1 MKFVGGRNPP
11 TKSWH
16 LKKSKIR
23 AELTFTLTFALTT
36 PTHRDAALAPASRE
50 QGEDEGERRST
61 HPRPHPVSG
70 LRSSHGCSRYFGLL
84 HPFLRGTGAFISAE

>member
-36 PTHRDAALAPASRE
+36 LTHRHAALAPASRE
-50 QGEDEGERRST
+50 
-61 HPRPHPVSG
+61 PVSG